1 MNFNVAIGIGRR
13 AGAAVIPEP
22 LVLSDLAWD
31 AVNERFTLT
40 TSWTD
45 GDIHIAWP
53 TTATPLTGQEV
64 EDHPTGQTFAND
76 EGPQTF
82 TADLTGLADGVY
94 YLQVVHELDGA
105 FSNVVVTGPINIG
118 EEVAAPV
125 LTSLAM
131 PDVDGPASVS
141 TDVGAGTI
149 YLRAQPSADAAPD
162 PADVIAGGG
171 TVSSNQ
177 AVVGTGAQSIPLDLT
192 SAADGS
198 YQVYGVHR
206 RAGLFTPW
214 VDSAR
219 VQLAA
224 PFVKSSAW
232 SPAALFGS
240 GEPGLYY
247 DINNLSSLWQD
258 ASGTVAVT
266 AAGQTVRRINDL
278 SGNGWHATQADTA
291 NAPVLQQLGGGQYY
305 LKFDGVDDWLQTA
318 TMTWTGAVSGQLTA
332 IVGARKLDDSARMI
346 AEYSTAWFVNNH
358 AFAIASGD
366 GVRRWAFLARAVV
379 STLSIGPN
387 TDAGAATAVLTN
399 TISGAD
405 MEMRRNGVSAAT
417 GTIASTFAVPSSHAL
432 YIGSRGGTTLYNN
445 GHLYSLIIRA
455 KTLTAGELTSAEAW
469 TAERC
474 GVTL

>member
-1 MNFNVAIGIGRR
+1 MLNFTFGLLSRIFR
-13 AGAAVIPEP
+13 P
-22 LVLSDLAWD
+22 LSTPVLSNLAWD
-31 AVNERFTLT
+31 AVNNRFTLT

-94 YLQVVHELDGA
+94 YLQVVHELDGD

-149 YLRAQPSADAAPD
+149 YLRAQPSADAAPEV
-162 PADVIAGGG
+162 ADVIAGGG

-192 SAADGS
+192 AAADGS

-258 ASGTVAVT
+258 EAGTVAVT

-291 NAPVLQQLGGGQYY
+291 NAPVLEQLGGGQYY

-318 TMTWTGAVSGQLTA
+318 TMTWTGAVSGQLTVIA
-332 IVGARKLDDSARMI
+332 GARKLDDVWRVIVELS
-346 AEYSTAWFVNNH
+346 SDSFSNSN
-358 AFAIASGD
+358 AFAFFSGD
-366 GVRRWAFLARAVV
+366 STRRWSFANRGNTTIAVGTNLPGADTAV
-379 STLSIGPN
+379 MRGVYAAPN
-387 TDAGAATAVLTN
+387 TILY
-399 TISGAD
+399 
-405 MEMRRNGVSAAT
+405 RNGVFTNVSGIST
-417 GTIASTFAVPSSHAL
+417 GFTTPGAYPL
-432 YIGSRGGTTLYNN
+432 YIGARGGTSLRNN
-445 GHLYSLIIRA
+445 GHLYSMIIRA
-455 KTLTAGELTSAEAW
+455 KNLTAGELTSAEAW

>member
-13 AGAAVIPEP
+13 AGAAVIPGP
-22 LVLSDLAWD
+22 LVLSGLAWD
-31 AVNERFTLT
+31 AVNNRFALT
-40 TSWTD
+40 ASATD

-94 YLQVVHELDGA
+94 YLQVVHEKDGA

-149 YLRAQPSADAAPD
+149 YLRAQPSADAAPEV
-162 PADVIAGGG
+162 ADVIAGGG

-192 SAADGS
+192 AAADGS

-224 PFVKSSAW
+224 PFVKSAAW
-232 SPAALFGS
+232 TPAALFGS

-291 NAPVLQQLGGGQYY
+291 NAPVLEQLGGGQYY

-318 TMTWTGAVSGQLTA
+318 TISWTGAVSGQLTA
-332 IVGARKLDDSARMI
+332 IVGARKLDDSARTI
-346 AEYSTAWFVNNH
+346 FESSVNFNNNANSF
-358 AFAIASGD
+358 AFFSGD
-366 GVRRWAFLARAVV
+366 STRRWSFGTRGNAAAA
-379 STLSIGPN
+379 SAGPN
-387 TDAGAATAVLTN
+387 LLGADTAVLRGVYAEPST
-399 TISGAD
+399 TLH
-405 MEMRRNGVSAAT
+405 RNGVLAGEWHVST
-417 GTIASTFAVPSSHAL
+417 GFTTPGAYPL
-432 YIGSRGGTTLYNN
+432 YIGSRAGASLRNS
-445 GHLYSLIIRA
+445 GHLYSMIIRA
-455 KTLTAGELTSAEAW
+455 KNLTAGELTSAEAW